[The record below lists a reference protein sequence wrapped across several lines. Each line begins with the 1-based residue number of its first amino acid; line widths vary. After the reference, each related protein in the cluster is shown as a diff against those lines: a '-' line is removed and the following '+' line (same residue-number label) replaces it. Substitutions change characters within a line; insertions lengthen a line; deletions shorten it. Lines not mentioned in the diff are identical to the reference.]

1 MEGNTFKSSVFG
13 GFNREDVIHYIE
25 KSSAEANERIAALET
40 ERDALRSEINSL
52 RDEIQ
57 AGADTAERLS
67 SELTEARGARE
78 SAENALSEA
87 NAELERL
94 RAKLSEVSEEGDA
107 LRSQLSAAQEEKA
120 ALAAQ
125 VDRFRPQAE
134 EYSSVK
140 SHIAGIELSA
150 QQRADALDAATR
162 AKLSELLDA
171 CRAQCEKAMGAL
183 GDACVNV
190 SAELRKADVMVAQ
203 LPAVFNT
210 LRNDLD
216 ELEEFK

>member
-25 KSSAEANERIAALET
+25 KSSAEANERIAALEA
-40 ERDALRSEINSL
+40 ERDELRSEINSL

-67 SELTEARGARE
+67 SELNEARGARE

-87 NAELERL
+87 NAELEQL
-94 RAKLSEVSEEGDA
+94 RAKLSEASEEGDA

-150 QQRADALDAATR
+150 QQRADADLFPVELIHSRQPGHAYLRQVGDVVLR
-162 AKLSELLDA
+162 AGG
-171 CRAQCEKAMGAL
+171 GAR
-183 GDACVNV
+183 G
-190 SAELRKADVMVAQ
+190 
-203 LPAVFNT
+203 P
-210 LRNDLD
+210 D
-216 ELEEFK
+216 ELHGDT